1 MNALPLRSPLRAVR
15 RAQAGFTIVEM
26 MVAMSISLIVI
37 LGFAATFVSMKQ
49 TFNAQNGLSQLQDN
63 ERLASVILT
72 NSLTEAGYFPTGADP
87 SASPRV
93 PPKVVDRSA
102 IVASSD
108 TYGGALVAGSYL
120 FGVTTDGTSAHPE
133 SISTAYVSAPNDGL
147 LNCQGGTNTGT
158 TSVTIRNVFYVDAA
172 TKTLGCRIYN
182 DATMSADFAPLI
194 TGVESM
200 SVLYAVDTDGDTVVD
215 SYMLAK
221 DMSAAN
227 WNSVKSVRV
236 TLQFTN
242 PNAKFDTANAT
253 IPVLQVVDLMNN
265 KQ

>member
-1 MNALPLRSPLRAVR
+1 MNALPLRSPARAPL

-26 MVAMSISLIVI
+26 MVAMSISLIVV

-87 SASPRV
+87 TASPRV

-102 IVASSD
+102 IAASSD
-108 TYGGALVAGSYL
+108 TYGGALAAGTYL
-120 FGVTTDGTSAHPE
+120 FGVTSDGTPAHPE
-133 SISTAYVSAPNDGL
+133 SISTAYVSAPGDGL
-147 LNCQGGTNTGT
+147 INCQGGTNTGT
-158 TSVTIRNVFYVDAA
+158 TNVTFRNVFYVDAA
-172 TKTLGCRIYN
+172 TKTLGCRVYN
-182 DATMSADFAPLI
+182 GATMSAGYAPLI
-194 TGVESM
+194 TDVESM
-200 SVLYAVDTDGDTVVD
+200 TILYAVDTDGDTVVD
-215 SYMLAK
+215 SYLLAK
-221 DMSAAN
+221 DMSASN
-227 WNSVKSVRV
+227 WSAVKSVRI

-242 PNAKFDTANAT
+242 PNARFDTSNST